1 MANERIRTLSNT
13 GDTMIRTDLI
23 DTKYLHKAIQKLI
36 NEEKA
41 NDNRRKT
48 NT

>member
-1 MANERIRTLSNT
+1 MANERTRTLSNT

-48 NT
+48 HT

>member
-1 MANERIRTLSNT
+1 
-13 GDTMIRTDLI
+13 MIRTDLI

-36 NEEKA
+36 NKEKS
-41 NDNRRKT
+41 NDHRRKT

>member
-1 MANERIRTLSNT
+1 
-13 GDTMIRTDLI
+13 MIRTDLI
-23 DTKYLHKAIQKLI
+23 DTKYLHKTIQKLI

>member
-1 MANERIRTLSNT
+1 
-13 GDTMIRTDLI
+13 MIRKDLI
-23 DTKYLHKAIQKLI
+23 DAKYLHKAIQKLI
-36 NEEKA
+36 NEKKA